1 MFTALCVRNLV
12 HPLELTK
19 LGIIRDMFVL
29 YIILY
34 LEPQQEPIVQE
45 EAENIAEKILKMY
58 DYENFLDSLG
68 NILNRVG
75 KIQHLIFATLIF
87 LSIYDDKNIISTVHK
102 ASDEKVDKPVEENAL
117 CGLMELLQQDTE
129 KMKLFIKI
137 LIQFTICDDDS
148 FQQNGI

>member
-29 YIILY
+29 YISLY
-34 LEPQQEPIVQE
+34 LEPQQEPIVPE
-45 EAENIAEKILKMY
+45 DAENIAEKILKMY

-68 NILNRVG
+68 NLLNRVG

-102 ASDEKVDKPVEENAL
+102 TTDEEVDKPVEENAL